1 MAEFASIDNSNKRF
15 ELRRSGLEDRPSG
28 GEGGREVIEK
38 TVVQKRSKIRLCGAE
53 GETDGIDESW
63 RRLEKTSPVT
73 MTKPTEKLVVG
84 TNGRTPGVHSSDDA
98 IAELDCSKCQKTA
111 F

>member
-15 ELRRSGLEDRPSG
+15 ELRRSVELCKNGGEDRPSG

-38 TVVQKRSKIRLCGAE
+38 
-53 GETDGIDESW
+53 TDGIDESW

-98 IAELDCSKCQKTA
+98 IAELDCSNCQKTA